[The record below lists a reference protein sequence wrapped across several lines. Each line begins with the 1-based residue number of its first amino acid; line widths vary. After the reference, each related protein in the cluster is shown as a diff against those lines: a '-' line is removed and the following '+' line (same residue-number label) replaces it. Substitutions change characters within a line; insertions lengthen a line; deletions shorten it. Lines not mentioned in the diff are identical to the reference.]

1 VLPSVTILEGDALE
15 RLRELPS
22 ESIQMCVTSPPYWGL
37 RDYGI
42 APSTWGGDPACD
54 HDFALSSLPTEKG
67 KGNWAQGT
75 NGRGELQPGGVD
87 AKREPLRAVAE
98 RGFCTRC
105 GAWRG
110 CLGLE
115 PTPELFVKHQVMIFE
130 EVRRV
135 LKPDGTLWCNM
146 GDSYAGS
153 GQGFHDKNSVP
164 NKGHRAS
171 QGVKMGSRHGESG
184 HTSGKAPPAGL
195 KTKDLCGMP
204 WRLAFALQAAGWYL
218 RCDIIWHK
226 PNPMPESVTDRPT
239 KAHEYIFLMSKSQR
253 YYYNQDAILEPAGKT
268 NGNMK
273 AVGRSHAA
281 SMFPGSATRDENRRG
296 LPDLYNGSD
305 FTKGKKATVHQNIGQ
320 GERHGKMIQLDES
333 GQHHGQN
340 ARRQEAGSFSN
351 DKSQRTGRKMAVPGS
366 GIKTNSSFDEAVC
379 LRVEA
384 RNKRTVWTVPTHSF
398 KEAHFATFPP
408 DLIKPCILAG
418 SRAGDMVIDPFGGSG
433 TTGMVAIELG
443 RNATLIELN
452 PEYAAMA
459 RRRCLITPGLNLET
473 K

>member
-1 VLPSVTILEGDALE
+1 
-15 RLRELPS
+15 
-22 ESIQMCVTSPPYWGL
+22 M
-37 RDYGI
+37 
-42 APSTWGGDPACD
+42 
-54 HDFALSSLPTEKG
+54 
-67 KGNWAQGT
+67 
-75 NGRGELQPGGVD
+75 
-87 AKREPLRAVAE
+87 
-98 RGFCTRC
+98 
-105 GAWRG
+105 
-110 CLGLE
+110 GLE
-115 PTPELFVKHQVMIFE
+115 DTPDRFVKGMVAVFE

-135 LKPDGTLWCNM
+135 IKPDGTCWVNM

-153 GQGFHDKNSVP
+153 GQDFFDKNPVP
-164 NKGHRAS
+164 NRGNRAS
-171 QGVKMGSRHGESG
+171 QGVKMASKHGENG
-184 HTSGKAPPAGL
+184 HRSGKTPPPGL
-195 KTKDLCGMP
+195 KPKDLCGMP
-204 WRLAFALQAAGWYL
+204 WRLAFALQDAGWYL

-253 YYYNQDAILEPAGKT
+253 YYYNQDAILEPVSPNTHARLSQNVESQIRSERAHAGGKT

-296 LPDLYNGSD
+296 LPDSYNGSD

-320 GERHGKMIQLDES
+320 GERPGKMIQLDES

-366 GIKTNSSFDEAVC
+366 GIKNNSSFDEAVC

-408 DLIKPCILAG
+408 ALIKPCILAG
-418 SRAGDMVIDPFGGSG
+418 SRAGDMVLDPFGGSG
-433 TTGMVAIELG
+433 TTGLVAIELG
-443 RNATLIELN
+443 RSATLIELN

-459 RRRCLITPGLNLET
+459 RRRCMVTPGLNLEAT

>member
-1 VLPSVTILEGDALE
+1 VLPFVTILEGDALE

-153 GQGFHDKNSVP
+153 GQGFHDKNPVP
-164 NKGHRAS
+164 NKGHRAW
-171 QGVKMGSRHGESG
+171 QGSRHRESG
-184 HTSGKAPPAGL
+184 HTSGKVPPAGL
-195 KTKDLCGMP
+195 KPKDLCGMP
-204 WRLAFALQAAGWYL
+204 WRLAFALQAADWYL

-226 PNPMPESVTDRPT
+226 PNPMPESVNDRPT
-239 KAHEYIFLMSKSQR
+239 KAHEYIFLMSKSQT
-253 YYYNQDAILEPAGKT
+253 YFYDSEAIREPASCNTHARRSRAEMDHKSVPDDKKNGIRPYKVPDGWDTTKGQGGHGTIHKT
-268 NGNMK
+268 
-273 AVGRSHAA
+273 GRAKGPA
-281 SMFPGSATRDENRRG
+281 C
-296 LPDLYNGSD
+296 YNGSD
-305 FTKGKKATVHQNIGQ
+305 FRKGKKAQIHDNIGQ
-320 GERHGKMIQLDES
+320 TERKEHRKLAKQGPENRVKNNDSFE
-333 GQHHGQN
+333 
-340 ARRQEAGSFSN
+340 EAMCGMV
-351 DKSQRTGRKMAVPGS
+351 DT
-366 GIKTNSSFDEAVC
+366 
-379 LRVEA
+379 
-384 RNKRTVWTVPTHSF
+384 RNKRSVWSVPSQPF